1 MDIDKYFENV
11 EEEIS
16 FCIAAPDS
24 TICIDDQP
32 SLILE
37 RDESMMCKVIQS
49 GFNGDES
56 TMCKINQSGFELPMN
71 ESLNALGEDIDIS
84 RCYDFDPVAKVMVDA
99 IMIKVHCITKRR

>member
-1 MDIDKYFENV
+1 
-11 EEEIS
+11 
-16 FCIAAPDS
+16 
-24 TICIDDQP
+24 
-32 SLILE
+32 
-37 RDESMMCKVIQS
+37 MCKVIQS